1 MAKIVLKKPEKIVLR
16 QPEKIVLRQPR
27 IAETTNIDEERNDIT
42 SGLESADRA
51 QTIEDSVSTTGDLL
65 TERQIEEREEVLTE
79 RGGSSSTT
87 QVLGD
92 EEDEELRIGRSS
104 VLLGFDTDF
113 ISDGFYQSLSPRFGD
128 LDLEARARSANSVL
142 INRTRLYAG
151 RKLVFDY
158 TPISRFP
165 KLNVAPLTREII
177 YSDLE
182 KNKLYTILNKDKT
195 NKTQAREAIESYL
208 NLASQEEIEDSI
220 ITNRFESKKKI
231 KLSSV
236 SENLVTT
243 NREAALPTVSE
254 PTTTRTPVAPSDTT
268 KRAPIQSSA
277 QRSNRF
283 QSTTKSGSGGGSSYR

>member
-1 MAKIVLKKPEKIVLR
+1 MAKIVLRKPK
-16 QPEKIVLRQPR
+16 KIVLRQPR
-27 IAETTNIDEERNDIT
+27 IAETTNIDRGRNDIT
-42 SGLESADRA
+42 SGLESAGSAQTIESSPLLQNNQPIVTSGLRSAGSA

-79 RGGSSSTT
+79 RGGSSSRT
-87 QVLGD
+87 QVFGD
-92 EEDEELRIGRSS
+92 EEDEELRIGGSS

-113 ISDGFYQSLSPRFGD
+113 ISDGFYQSLSPRFGNSN
-128 LDLEARARSANSVL
+128 LEARARSANSVL
-142 INRTRLYAG
+142 INRTRLYTG

-243 NREAALPTVSE
+243 NP
-254 PTTTRTPVAPSDTT
+254 
-268 KRAPIQSSA
+268 
-277 QRSNRF
+277 
-283 QSTTKSGSGGGSSYR
+283 GSGGGSSY